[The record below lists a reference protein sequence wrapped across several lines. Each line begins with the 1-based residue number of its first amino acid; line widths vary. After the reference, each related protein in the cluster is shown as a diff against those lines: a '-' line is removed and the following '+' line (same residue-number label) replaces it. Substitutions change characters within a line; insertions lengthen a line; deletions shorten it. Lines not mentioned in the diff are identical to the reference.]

1 MSFDTA
7 TQSKIAAP
15 PCRRVAT
22 SRACHWTLIRSGLY
36 NLSSARHR
44 EFASRASDPY
54 VGGSPFVMRRSS
66 SIIVCSVF
74 MALLLGALALAQQT
88 SDKPTRP
95 QTKPDDKPQVLTTLE
110 VRLPVTV
117 KKDKKF
123 VPGLTRNNFEVYE
136 DSKRQEIT
144 DFIAPSKLPLNIAV
158 LMDTSNSV
166 KLKLPFEKDAAE
178 DFVATVTTYRRKD
191 QVSFATFD
199 SEVSLHQ
206 DFTDNQELLIKAIR
220 KVKAGGYTRIYDAVY
235 RIIEEKLANL
245 TGDARRIIVVL
256 SDGEDTASEH
266 SLKNAIDMAQ
276 RYDVTI
282 YGISTKNFKGTGS
295 GLTENADDKE
305 LRRLCEET
313 GGQIFLPSQKM
324 ELFKAFTEVAQDL
337 RQEYVIYYKPTNQAK
352 TDKSRQI
359 RVKLVG
365 AEGHLSHKQAYTT
378 NDKL

>member
-1 MSFDTA
+1 
-7 TQSKIAAP
+7 
-15 PCRRVAT
+15 
-22 SRACHWTLIRSGLY
+22 
-36 NLSSARHR
+36 
-44 EFASRASDPY
+44 
-54 VGGSPFVMRRSS
+54 MRRSS
-66 SIIVCSVF
+66 AFIACSLF
-74 MALLLGALALAQQT
+74 IALLFGALAFAQNP
-88 SDKPTRP
+88 SDKSAPAKP
-95 QTKPDDKPQVLTTLE
+95 QAKSDDKPQVLTTLE

-117 KKDKKF
+117 KKDKKS
-123 VPGLTRNNFEVYE
+123 VKDLTKRNFEVYE
-136 DSKRQEIT
+136 DGKQQEIT

-178 DFVATVTTYRRKD
+178 DFVATVTTFRRKD
-191 QVSFATFD
+191 QISFATFD

-206 DFTDNQELLIKAIR
+206 DFTDNQELLIRAIR

-245 TGDARRIIVVL
+245 TGDARRVIVVL
-256 SDGEDTASEH
+256 SDGEDTASER
-266 SLKNAIDMAQ
+266 SLKNAIEMAQ

-282 YGISTKNFKGTGS
+282 FGISTKNFKGTGS

-313 GGQIFLPSQKM
+313 GGQIFLPSEKI
-324 ELFKAFTEVAQDL
+324 ELFKSFSEVAQDL

-359 RVKLVG
+359 KVKLVG

-378 NDKL
+378 KEKL